1 MLAKN
6 NINLADVRTFVVLA
20 QAGSFTKAAE
30 VLGCSRSHISKQLAQ
45 LEAELGVSLLVRTT
59 RSQHLTQQGLRLF
72 EQCQQSLHTINSAV
86 EEAVGSAERAAGEIR
101 INCVGGAIGEDI
113 VAPLVTDF
121 MARYPDINVEL
132 DFASR
137 RVDLVAGEFDF
148 VFRMGALQDSSLIAR
163 KLTDLT
169 INTYASPQYL
179 TQFGRPTAPKEL
191 TEHRCISGSLRQ
203 WRFID
208 KQTGSEQ
215 DCVIS
220 SVLTCK
226 NGRVMLSAAL
236 AGQGII
242 RVPELYCREHVEQGL
257 LEPVFEHWQVASTPF
272 YLVYLQDNYQPARLK
287 LFKEFVVSEFSRYLI

>member
-1 MLAKN
+1 M
-6 NINLADVRTFVVLA
+6 NLADVRTFVVLA

-257 LEPVFEHWQVASTPF
+257 LEPVFEDWQVASTPF

>member
-257 LEPVFEHWQVASTPF
+257 LEPVFEDWQVASTPF